1 MRRSAPEHYPRVVL
15 ALMMWAQFVVPLM
28 LFSVGA
34 LAPLLRDALHLS
46 REQLGI
52 LTALY
57 HAGAVGRLAAR
68 LRAGGRSDPGFGP
81 Q

>member
-1 MRRSAPEHYPRVVL
+1 MRLSSPEHYPRVIL
-15 ALMMWAQFVVPLM
+15 ALMMWAQFVVPLV

-46 REQLGI
+46 REQLGA

-57 HAGAVGRLAAR
+57 HAGAALAAMPVGWSPIGV
-68 LRAGGRSDPGFGP
+68 ACATS
-81 Q
+81 